1 MALSLVVDLPISKPS
16 TGWHARERA
25 LRLYLTAAIA
35 PLCAMAGL
43 LTWTSAS
50 ASAQNGPAANTNVAT
65 FGTQTATATK
75 PDGRGIYSFAATP
88 GGQVE
93 DHVAVFNYSR
103 QTITLQLRGT
113 DAVNTPQGGF
123 AARPVNQRSTGLGT
137 WVALPASALTV
148 TLPPR
153 SNLIVPF
160 LVEVPKNA
168 TPGDHAGV
176 LTATL
181 QSSIISKSGQRVRL
195 LQTIGSR
202 IFLRVSG
209 PLHPGFS
216 VTNLHVSYQGTL
228 NPVGTGRAD
237 LSYTVRNTGNVAL
250 GGHQTVYISGLFG
263 SKKVAAHV
271 AQVQLLLPGFS
282 ITQHVPV
289 SGIIPELHDT
299 AHVSITPLYI
309 PGSVQPA
316 SGPYQA
322 TLSFWAIPWTLIGI
336 IVLLILLLVALW
348 LIRRRRRRTPPGK
361 GGDVPPGPDA
371 AAVDDATGGP
381 AEPAVPAG
389 EEGRSIKEPAP
400 VGSDDREG
408 T

>member
-1 MALSLVVDLPISKPS
+1 
-16 TGWHARERA
+16 
-25 LRLYLTAAIA
+25 
-35 PLCAMAGL
+35 
-43 LTWTSAS
+43 
-50 ASAQNGPAANTNVAT
+50 VAT

-75 PDGRGIYSFAATP
+75 PDSRGVYSFAATP

-93 DHVAVFNYSR
+93 DHVAIINYSN
-103 QTITLQLRGT
+103 QTITLLLRGT

-123 AARPVNQRSTGLGT
+123 SARPVNERSTGLGT
-137 WVALPASALTV
+137 WVALPSSALTV

-153 SNLIVPF
+153 NDLIVPF

-181 QSSIISKSGQRVRL
+181 QSSIVSKSGQRVRL

-209 PLHPGFS
+209 PLHPGFA
-216 VTNLHVSYQGTL
+216 VTNLHVTYQGTL

-237 LSYTVRNTGNVAL
+237 LTYTVRNTGNVAL
-250 GGHQTVYISGLFG
+250 GGRQTVYISGLFG
-263 SKKVAAHV
+263 SKKVASHV

-299 AHVSITPLYI
+299 AHVSISPLYI

-322 TLSFWAIPWTLIGI
+322 TLGFWAIPWTLIGI
-336 IVLLILLLVALW
+336 IVLVILLLVALW
-348 LIRRRRRRTPPGK
+348 LIRRRRRRTPPGQ
-361 GGDVPPGPDA
+361 GGGAPPGPEA
-371 AAVDDATGGP
+371 GAVEGVAGSP
-381 AEPAVPAG
+381 AEPAVPTT
-389 EEGRSIKEPAP
+389 EEGPITKEPAP
-400 VGSDDREG
+400 VGSDHREG